1 MPQTV
6 CGTLALQNSTFEL
19 AGLNTQA
26 PAKATLSAGE
36 GSLTHVGKGEQN
48 IGGLAFN
55 GGTVSFDGVTP
66 GKTQADGTIHAGK
79 MDLSGRGTV
88 QVDTGSV
95 SNDHPQADTT
105 LSCLSRTTHRS

>member
-1 MPQTV
+1 MRPARRLILPPTTPQTV
-6 CGTLALQNSTFEL
+6 SRGTLALQNSTFEL

-26 PAKATLSAGE
+26 LAKATLSAGE

-66 GKTQADGTIHAGK
+66 GQNA
-79 MDLSGRGTV
+79 SGWYDPCG
-88 QVDTGSV
+88 
-95 SNDHPQADTT
+95 
-105 LSCLSRTTHRS
+105 